1 MPLYEYY
8 CRNCATKFTQL
19 RPISTAGE
27 PSECDYGHL
36 AAPVLTVGVQV
47 QSSAQAQG
55 AAAPESSVSG
65 GCACGRGGCGCGALN

>member
-19 RPISTAGE
+19 RPISAAGE
-27 PSECDYGHL
+27 PSECDYGHP

-55 AAAPESSVSG
+55 ASASEPLMSG

>member
-19 RPISTAGE
+19 RPISAAGE
-27 PSECDYGHL
+27 PSECDHGHP

-47 QSSAQAQG
+47 QSTAQDTDM
-55 AAAPESSVSG
+55 PEPSMSG